1 MSYILDA
8 LKKSEQERGHG
19 NIPDV
24 QTVHS
29 SSLNYRSDKK
39 ASWPYI
45 LSVAV
50 LLNLAAIAY
59 FIFDKNNPVESVQP
73 TQKNISQVPAADD
86 KDDTVSK
93 RPSAIPVPLA
103 SESTVEHADSSI
115 PAKTDSAAE
124 QSPEEPIQQASAKP
138 EPVAKEIPPPSQIA
152 TPPKPLQVSS
162 GNTDDILDFHE
173 LPEQIKQ
180 QLPSIT
186 ISAHVY
192 SSNPLQRSIVINNN
206 FMEEGE
212 YVLDGLTLHEITRD
226 GAVFNYQGTLFNYGV
241 VSGWQ

>member
-19 NIPDV
+19 HIPDV

-29 SSLNYRSDKK
+29 SSLNYRNDKK
-39 ASWPYI
+39 AYWPYI
-45 LSVAV
+45 LIVAV
-50 LLNLAAIAY
+50 ILNLLAISY
-59 FIFDKNNPVESVQP
+59 FIFNKEKPVETPVTTEVNTAIKQATTENGITADKTDTPAVTSSAVN
-73 TQKNISQVPAADD
+73 NIVNLEITEPLPGTA
-86 KDDTVSK
+86 TVMTNS
-93 RPSAIPVPLA
+93 
-103 SESTVEHADSSI
+103 
-115 PAKTDSAAE
+115 PAKPASKETQAERKSVAENTRSNRSEKNSSTD
-124 QSPEEPIQQASAKP
+124 I
-138 EPVAKEIPPPSQIA
+138 I
-152 TPPKPLQVSS
+152 
-162 GNTDDILDFHE
+162 DFHE
-173 LPEQIKQ
+173 LPESIKQ
-180 QLPSIT
+180 QLPAII

-212 YVLDGLTLHEITRD
+212 YVLDGLILHEITTN

>member
-19 NIPDV
+19 HIPDV

-29 SSLNYRSDKK
+29 SSLSYRNDKK
-39 ASWPYI
+39 AYWPYI
-45 LSVAV
+45 LIIAV
-50 LLNLAAIAY
+50 ILNLLAISY
-59 FIFDKNNPVESVQP
+59 FIFNKEKPIETPVTTEVNTAIKQATTENGITADKTDTPAVTSSADNNNINVE
-73 TQKNISQVPAADD
+73 
-86 KDDTVSK
+86 
-93 RPSAIPVPLA
+93 
-103 SESTVEHADSSI
+103 TVEPLPATVTVTTNS
-115 PAKTDSAAE
+115 PAKPASKETQAE
-124 QSPEEPIQQASAKP
+124 QKS
-138 EPVAKEIPPPSQIA
+138 VAENIRSETSEK
-152 TPPKPLQVSS
+152 SS
-162 GNTDDILDFHE
+162 STDIIDFHE
-173 LPEQIKQ
+173 LPESIKQ
-180 QLPSIT
+180 QLPAII

-212 YVLDGLTLHEITRD
+212 YVIDGLILHEITTN

>member
-19 NIPDV
+19 HIPDV

-29 SSLNYRSDKK
+29 SSLSYRNDKR
-39 ASWPYI
+39 AYWPYI
-45 LSVAV
+45 LIVAV
-50 LLNLAAIAY
+50 ILNLLAISY
-59 FIFDKNNPVESVQP
+59 FIFNKEKPAETPVTAEVNTAIKQATTENGITADKTDTPAVTSSAVNNVNVETTEP
-73 TQKNISQVPAADD
+73 LPA
-86 KDDTVSK
+86 TV
-93 RPSAIPVPLA
+93 
-103 SESTVEHADSSI
+103 TVTTNS
-115 PAKTDSAAE
+115 PAKPASQETQAE
-124 QSPEEPIQQASAKP
+124 RQS
-138 EPVAKEIPPPSQIA
+138 VADNTRSNRSEKNS
-152 TPPKPLQVSS
+152 
-162 GNTDDILDFHE
+162 NTDIIDFHE
-173 LPEQIKQ
+173 LPESIKQ
-180 QLPSIT
+180 QLPAII

-212 YVLDGLTLHEITRD
+212 YVLDGLILHEITTN